1 MNLRLCSL
9 CLNCKV
15 CWREDHWH
23 DWFAQ
28 YHVYPHKAIVRKVKA
43 SVVKETM
50 SPSEAFGFSMSQP
63 RKFEVAIPC
72 TKAVAMVVESLEFM
86 ATWCPRVLIVGE
98 SSSLKRS
105 VMSSKTC

>member
-1 MNLRLCSL
+1 MIGLRS
-9 CLNCKV
+9 
-15 CWREDHWH
+15 
-23 DWFAQ
+23 Q
-28 YHVYPHKAIVRKVKA
+28 YHVYPPRVTGDKVKT

-63 RKFEVAIPC
+63 HKFEVAIPC

-86 ATWCPRVLIVGE
+86 ATWCPPVLIVGE
-98 SSSLKRS
+98 SSSLERS